1 MKTMKFL
8 LKKRQ
13 MRLLEEEGWTEERV
27 QGDYDQ
33 LMEKVEEM
41 DEIVLVEI
49 QNSQGEYKSLAKV
62 EELEEANYNMIDNV
76 LNNMPPK
83 KEPYLEYFAAE
94 CDEFHDMGAYE
105 KSTDVNQ
112 IAAVYEKYR
121 ENPETCLSEYAQWE
135 LSIVIRKTVT
145 MMMPNLQS

>member
-1 MKTMKFL
+1 MDGGVHENDEISIEEAAEE
-8 LKKRQ
+8 
-13 MRLLEEEGWTEERV
+13 LLEEEGWTGERIR
-27 QGDYDQ
+27 GDYDQ

-41 DEIVLVEI
+41 DEVVMAEI
-49 QNSQGEYKSLAKV
+49 QKNQGEYKPLAKV

-121 ENPETCLSEYAQWE
+121 ENPENAYRVCSMG
-135 LSIVIRKTVT
+135 TVSYT
-145 MMMPNLQS
+145 HLTLPTI

>member
-1 MKTMKFL
+1 M
-8 LKKRQ
+8 
-13 MRLLEEEGWTEERV
+13 
-27 QGDYDQ
+27 
-33 LMEKVEEM
+33 
-41 DEIVLVEI
+41 VEI
-49 QNSQGEYKSLAKV
+49 QKSQGEYKPLAKV

-105 KSTDVNQ
+105 KVPMLIRLLWSMKN
-112 IAAVYEKYR
+112 IGRILKM
-121 ENPETCLSEYAQWE
+121 PIEYVVWG

-145 MMMPNLQS
+145 MMMLNLQS

>member
-1 MKTMKFL
+1 M
-8 LKKRQ
+8 
-13 MRLLEEEGWTEERV
+13 EDEGWTGERIR
-27 QGDYDQ
+27 GDYDQ

-41 DEIVLVEI
+41 DEVVMAEI
-49 QNSQGEYKSLAKV
+49 QKSQGEYKPLAKV

-112 IAAVYEKYR
+112 IAAVYENIGR
-121 ENPETCLSEYAQWE
+121 ILRMPIEYAVWG

-145 MMMPNLQS
+145 MMMLNLQS